1 MEFDN
6 VKVTTFEAEHLE
18 LEGLPSTLEEI
29 TEVEEAISD
38 EDQASIEEEFGDVLF
53 VITNLMRFF
62 NVHPEVAL
70 HRTNEKFVNRFKHIE
85 KRLTEKGMSLE
96 EATLEEM
103 DKYWE
108 EAKRKIGR
116 ASR

>member
-70 HRTNEKFVNRFKHIE
+70 HRTNEKFVNRFKHIRSEERRVE
-85 KRLTEKGMSLE
+85 KVYRETTYVSEDE
-96 EATLEEM
+96 I
-103 DKYWE
+103 
-108 EAKRKIGR
+108 RR
-116 ASR
+116 NV